1 MKQWYLQLEARERQL
16 LHWGGLVVIIAL
28 LWAFVYQPVK
38 RSLDDDAKRLST
50 LRQQMQTMQQLSAD
64 VSNTTPTTAVSPLSS
79 GVTFS
84 TWLDRQLESRALMP
98 FVRRA
103 EPVDTLTS
111 TLWLQ
116 NAPFDNTMDWLQDIQ
131 EQFSVSIEQLDAVA
145 TDRANGLATIRL
157 TLSIQG

>member
-1 MKQWYLQLEARERQL
+1 MKQWYLQLNARERKL
-16 LHWGGLVVIIAL
+16 LHWCGLVFIIP
-28 LWAFVYQPVK
+28 LWLFVYQPVNN
-38 RSLDDDAKRLST
+38 SLDNNKKRLAE
-50 LRQQMQTMQQLSAD
+50 LDQQFQLMQQLSAT
-64 VSNTTPTTAVSPLSS
+64 VSDSTQVASVSPLSS

-84 TWLDRQLESRALMP
+84 TWLDRQLESRELMQ

-103 EPVDTLTS
+103 EPVDTQTS

-116 NAPFDNTMDWLQDIQ
+116 NVPFDNTMDWLQEIQ
-131 EQFSVSIEQLDAVA
+131 EQFSVNIQQLDAVA